1 MYSFVKFIAY
11 VILRT
16 FYRFT
21 IVGKEKVPTEGGF
34 VLACTHMGWLDVV
47 ALGAASPRPIHYMAK
62 KELFSK
68 SLVGWFLKKLNSF
81 PVNRENPG
89 PSSLKIPIRLTR
101 QGNVVGIF
109 PSGTRT
115 HEDVPQKR
123 GAVYIADKGKVP
135 VVPAA
140 YWGPESIRLKDLFR
154 RKKMAIVFGEPLL
167 LAEYN
172 SKEAQTELLDQLNIQ
187 MKELTKQAEKL

>member
-1 MYSFVKFIAY
+1 MYRFVCFVAK
-11 VILRT
+11 VILHS

-21 IVGKEKVPTEGGF
+21 IVGKEKVPAQGGF
-34 VLACTHMGWLDVV
+34 VLACTHMGWLDVI
-47 ALGAASPRPIHYMAK
+47 ALGAASPRQIHYMAK

-68 SLVGWFLKKLNSF
+68 PLIGWFLKRLNSF

-89 PSSLKIPIRLTR
+89 PSSLKTPIRLTR

-123 GAVYIADKGKVP
+123 GAVYIADKGKVS

-140 YWGPESIRLKDLFR
+140 YWGPESIRFKDLFR
-154 RKKMAIVFGEPLL
+154 RKKMVIVFGEPLML
-167 LAEYN
+167 SEFN
-172 SKEAQTELLDQLNIQ
+172 SKEAQTELLDELNDK
-187 MKELTKQAEKL
+187 MKELTETAEQL